1 MKKGLFVLLLG
12 VGLLLSGCAS
22 GEMDYEPAYYEGE
35 GEYQDENTDL
45 DDPDPIVNE
54 PQEEGGNVEVDSA
67 APELENRKIIYT
79 ADLAIKVENP
89 VQTYNTLLETIG
101 AYTAYVETAGITTD
115 RYELTIRVLS
125 SEFDDFVEEITT
137 SGEIVSY
144 SKTSED
150 VTNAYS
156 TFEARLS
163 ALETRHDRL
172 LELIADATDLDTIL
186 QLEEERYEVEADL
199 NAIGNILANYDSL
212 VDYSTVT
219 VLITKAVEEVV
230 VLPRTTTPTI
240 SVEDVTKDSITV
252 HVYNR
257 SESNATIQIDVYQN
271 GEFITQF
278 EESTYAE
285 SMIETTFENL
295 KSNKEYT
302 FKVTAVAASERVSLE
317 AVRET
322 STDPTYTNRVG
333 EVFLGSLDLL
343 GMIFEFTGLMITS
356 IVPFAVT
363 GGILYVPIHFW
374 RKKRKRDRLVKD
386 RINDRMKEQ

>member
-1 MKKGLFVLLLG
+1 MKKGLLLVLIGL
-12 VGLLLSGCAS
+12 GLLLSGCAS
-22 GEMDYEPAYYEGE
+22 EMSYEPEYYEGE

-45 DDPDPIVNE
+45 DDPDPVINE
-54 PQEEGGNVEVDSA
+54 PQEEGGNVTVDSA

-79 ADLAIKVENP
+79 ADLEIKVENP
-89 VQTYNTLLETIG
+89 AQTYNELLATIG
-101 AYTAYVETAGITTD
+101 TYTAYVETAGITTN
-115 RYELTIRVLS
+115 RYRLTIRVLS
-125 SEFDDFVEEITT
+125 SEFDDFVEDISTD
-137 SGEIVSY
+137 GEIVSY

-150 VTNAYS
+150 ITNAYS
-156 TFEARLS
+156 TFEARLA
-163 ALETRHDRL
+163 ALETRHERL
-172 LELIADATDLDTIL
+172 LELITGATDLDTIL
-186 QLEEERYEVEADL
+186 ELEAERYEVEADL

-219 VLITKAVEEVV
+219 VLITKAVEEVI

-240 SVEDVTKDSITV
+240 SVQEITKDSVTL

-302 FKVTAVAASERVSLE
+302 FKVTAVAAGERVSLE
-317 AVRET
+317 EVTIR
-322 STDPTYTNRVG
+322 STEPTYTNRIG
-333 EVFLGSLDLL
+333 EVFMGSLNLL
-343 GMIFEFTGLMITS
+343 GTIFEYLGLMVTSLIPFTITGM
-356 IVPFAVT
+356 V
-363 GGILYVPIHFW
+363 LYVPIHFW
-374 RKKRKRDRLVKD
+374 RRKRKLRR
-386 RINDRMKEQ
+386 KEEDHNIEK